1 MKPEDRRGSTLALVL
16 ATLGFLFTFYAW
28 SMLGPLS
35 PEFKDQLGLSTL
47 QVAIVIAVPVLM
59 GSIMRIPLGILTDR
73 LGGRKV
79 FIGLLAFT
87 LLPLGAL
94 AIWHDSFAA
103 LIVIGFFLGFAG
115 ASFAIGVPFVNKW
128 YAPERQGWALGI
140 YGIGM
145 GGTVLGG
152 LTAPRIAKATNLTV
166 PFIVAIALIG
176 ITLALFVL
184 FARNSPTFE
193 PSQQKGSFLAPLKV
207 FKERPAAWAPT
218 LYYFLVFGGFVAMFA
233 FLPVFLREVHHLSL
247 IHI

>member
-1 MKPEDRRGSTLALVL
+1 MKPEDRKGSTLALVL

-115 ASFAIGVPFVNKW
+115 ASFAIGVPFVKADRLRGLAFTGLKRSDQIPDVPTLDESGLKGYEVSGW
-128 YAPERQGWALGI
+128 YGI
-140 YGIGM
+140 YGPPLLPKAITNRLYEAARTVM
-145 GGTVLGG
+145 QHPDTRKTYAEINIESRGT
-152 LTAPRIAKATNLTV
+152 TPAEFAK
-166 PFIVAIALIG
+166 
-176 ITLALFVL
+176 
-184 FARNSPTFE
+184 
-193 PSQQKGSFLAPLKV
+193 
-207 FKERPAAWAPT
+207 
-218 LYYFLVFGGFVAMFA
+218 
-233 FLPVFLREVHHLSL
+233 FLREDLEKYGKIVKVAG
-247 IHI
+247 IMPQ